1 MAAMSAPLAP
11 PSSPTGPGGQ
21 PLARLLVLRRIEVL
35 AQGLVLVLAA
45 GWLRIPLE
53 VLPMAAA
60 SIALGLFNLY
70 SQWRLGRPR
79 PVSEGEYFCQLLPD
93 VAVLT
98 LLLYY
103 AGGSAN
109 PFVSLFLLPLTIAA
123 ATLPGR
129 YIWAMAGITLGAY
142 TFLLFFN
149 LPLPPPQG
157 DLARLDELL
166 ARASG
171 VAPEHAG
178 HGGGFALHVLGMW
191 FNFLVSALIV
201 AFFLSR
207 LAAAL
212 RQRERELGEARRQE
226 QERALRHEK
235 ILALGTLAAG
245 AAHKL
250 GTPLSTMAVV
260 LRELELEH
268 GGAPGLGEDLAL
280 LRQQVDN
287 CKQTLTQVLASAG
300 APREGRNGAPPRP
313 LPQWLDG
320 LLDGWRVLRPRVRVD
335 YAHAPGDPAPLV
347 QAEPSL
353 EQALI
358 NLLDNGADASP
369 QGVEVRSSCSDGQ
382 CRIDFLDRGPGFPG
396 ELLQDLEAGF
406 ASTKDDP
413 TQAGGS
419 GIGLFLTRATL
430 ERYGGRLELG
440 NRPDGPGA
448 RCRITLPL
456 ATLAPSPA
464 DPS

>member
-1 MAAMSAPLAP
+1 MPAAIAPSSPSAPLP
-11 PSSPTGPGGQ
+11 GPAGQ
-21 PLARLLVLRRIEVL
+21 PLARLVMLRRVEVL
-35 AQGLVLVLAA
+35 AQGLVLVLAT

-53 VLPMAAA
+53 VLPMAMATVG
-60 SIALGLFNLY
+60 LGLFNLY
-70 SQWRLGRPR
+70 TQWRLSRPR
-79 PVSEGEYFCQLLPD
+79 PVADGEYFCQLLPD
-93 VAVLT
+93 VLALT

-129 YIWAMAGITLGAY
+129 YIWAMAGISLGAY
-142 TFLLFFN
+142 TFLMFFN

-201 AFFLSR
+201 AYFLSR
-207 LAAAL
+207 LAATL
-212 RQRERELGEARRQE
+212 RQRERELGEARQRE
-226 QERALRHEK
+226 QERALRHEQ

-260 LRELELEH
+260 LRDLELEY
-268 GGAPGLGEDLAL
+268 GQAPGLGEDLTL
-280 LRQQVDN
+280 LRQQVDQ
-287 CKQTLTQVLASAG
+287 CKRTLTQVLASAG
-300 APREGRNGAPPRP
+300 APRDGADAPPAQP
-313 LPQWLDG
+313 LAQWLNN

-335 YAHAPGDPAPLV
+335 YQHQPEPLGEPLV
-347 QAEPSL
+347 RAEPSL
-353 EQALI
+353 EQALVNI
-358 NLLDNGADASP
+358 LDNAADASP
-369 QGVEVRSSCSDGQ
+369 DGVEVRSRVGEGSCV
-382 CRIDFLDRGPGFPG
+382 IEFLDWGPG
-396 ELLQDLEAGF
+396 LEPALAQRLGQAF
-406 ASTKDDP
+406 VSTKEDP
-413 TQAGGS
+413 TQAGGA

-430 ERYGGRLELG
+430 ERFGGRLELA
-440 NRPDGPGA
+440 NRPPAEGPGA

-456 ATLAPSPA
+456 TALTRDLP
-464 DPS
+464 